1 MSLVAV
7 LDVETTGL
15 VPARE
20 RIIEIGIVLLNS
32 AGQVEAEL
40 ESLIN
45 PQRDVGPSFIHQLYA
60 RDVQNAPTFADFA
73 GEIFRFLKPA
83 KALVG
88 HNVRFDWGFLSCE
101 ASRLGLELPPVPS
114 YCTRRL
120 AGGGKLDEVCRRFG
134 VVNRQAHSALGD
146 ARATG
151 QIFARMMLDPKMMIL
166 PTLLQLPEVAWPTL
180 TLRTENVPT
189 PWTRE
194 QSRKAQKKKGN
205 R

>member
-45 PQRDVGPSFIHQLYA
+45 PQRDVGPSHIHQVYA

-73 GEIFRFLKPA
+73 GE
-83 KALVG
+83 
-88 HNVRFDWGFLSCE
+88 
-101 ASRLGLELPPVPS
+101 
-114 YCTRRL
+114 
-120 AGGGKLDEVCRRFG
+120 
-134 VVNRQAHSALGD
+134 
-146 ARATG
+146 
-151 QIFARMMLDPKMMIL
+151 
-166 PTLLQLPEVAWPTL
+166 
-180 TLRTENVPT
+180 
-189 PWTRE
+189 
-194 QSRKAQKKKGN
+194 
-205 R
+205 